1 MHHLHAVIEVHIANF
16 PSVILV
22 RDRNGC
28 HGTMLALGP
37 VVEYVSGN
45 TRKSWSLACRDT
57 YECYRKY
64 RDQVLL
70 TMARL
75 IRYRVVKYR
84 LTMAHIAICKI
95 RGNVD
100 PWDGIFWLEDYL
112 ASRRIR

>member
-1 MHHLHAVIEVHIANF
+1 
-16 PSVILV
+16 
-22 RDRNGC
+22 
-28 HGTMLALGP
+28 MLALGP

-75 IRYRVVKYR
+75 LRNRVVQYR
-84 LTMAHIAICKI
+84 LTMALLRSKI